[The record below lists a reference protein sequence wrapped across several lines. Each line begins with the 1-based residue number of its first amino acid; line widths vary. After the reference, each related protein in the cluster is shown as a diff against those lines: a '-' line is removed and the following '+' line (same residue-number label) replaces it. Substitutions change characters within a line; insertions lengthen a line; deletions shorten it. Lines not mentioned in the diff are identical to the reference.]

1 MLVCGEEKQG
11 NTMKRK
17 AEGKSDRRKTE
28 KSPGAV
34 PHEQDSATTI
44 VALGASAGGIE
55 AVTDFLNYLPA
66 NTGMGLCWCNTWTRN
81 ITAS

>member
-1 MLVCGEEKQG
+1 
-11 NTMKRK
+11 MKRK

-55 AVTDFLNYLPA
+55 AVTDLLNYLPA